1 MVKKLKI
8 FLDNSNKNIIFVL
21 FLNGKY
27 FMEEFKKGDIVWF
40 IKHYFPSKRIPYDTY
55 KVRKGKLVEVTPNV
69 KVIANDRKTVL
80 RTITHY
86 IIKGLPNNIFENV
99 YKSEIEALEE
109 FKQLKDKYNLLEYY
123 KS

>member
-1 MVKKLKI
+1 MVIK
-8 FLDNSNKNIIFVL
+8 NKMIIFVL

-55 KVRKGKLVEVTPNV
+55 KVCKGKLVEVTPNV

-86 IIKGLPNNIFENV
+86 IIKGLPNHIFENV
-99 YKSEIEALEE
+99 YKSEVEALEE

-123 KS
+123 KC

>member
-1 MVKKLKI
+1 M
-8 FLDNSNKNIIFVL
+8 IIFVL